1 MYTILTP
8 SPAPSSFRLS
18 GAEGKVVD
26 YHGDRTLE
34 GFTKFLES
42 GGTAGAEEEEAEED
56 EEDFEGGD
64 EMEEGEEDEVDDEDA
79 PQDEL

>member
-1 MYTILTP
+1 M
-8 SPAPSSFRLS
+8 S

-42 GGTAGAEEEEAEED
+42 GGTAGAEEEAEED

-79 PQDEL
+79 PHDEL